1 MPQSREG
8 KPTDN
13 TISPHSAR
21 ATEKA
26 PPGSGAKLSIMHG
39 LAGEAA
45 NPRLKHRA
53 AQLVLCRKPH
63 PARKQKPRHRGAGLG
78 GSILCLA
85 IPGSRGPSETQQAHH
100 PNAQPLRWL
109 RAARRTRMKKPRRSG
124 AKVSI
129 EGACRLRQRQ
139 THRDNT
145 TAGCTARAA
154 PQKKPRHRRAGLSR
168 YPEGLPR

>member
-1 MPQSREG
+1 M
-8 KPTDN
+8 
-13 TISPHSAR
+13 
-21 ATEKA
+21 
-26 PPGSGAKLSIMHG
+26 SIMHG

-124 AKVSI
+124 AKSTMKAA
-129 EGACRLRQRQ
+129 EKRRKRGNPQRY
-139 THRDNT
+139 NT
-145 TAGCTARAA
+145 TVGCAA
-154 PQKKPRHRRAGLSR
+154 HGKLAAVTNRKHD
-168 YPEGLPR
+168 